1 MSNIKNE
8 KHKQCFYYNSLAQ
21 DLKVTVVK
29 ITAREKQLQRVKR
42 VFDDGKI
49 GQNGFVRYS
58 SKTRILFFGINVN
71 VYAALTD

>member
-49 GQNGFVRYS
+49 DKTALSDTAAKPGS
-58 SKTRILFFGINVN
+58 SFFGI
-71 VYAALTD
+71 T